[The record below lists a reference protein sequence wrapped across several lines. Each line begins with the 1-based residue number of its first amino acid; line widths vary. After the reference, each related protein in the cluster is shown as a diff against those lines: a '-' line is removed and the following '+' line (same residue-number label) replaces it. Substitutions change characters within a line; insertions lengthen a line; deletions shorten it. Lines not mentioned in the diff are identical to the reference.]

1 MENIDKLIKLRDSVK
16 QIGIP
21 TLREQTLNLL
31 LSFVSALKPK
41 KILEIGTAYG
51 CSGIGMLLASPKAKL
66 VTLEISDEAVMN
78 ARKNFK
84 DFELSDRVEIYHGD
98 ASEIIPVI
106 SGKFDFVFIDGPKSH
121 YLEYMPY
128 IKELLTEG
136 GVIFADNVFLKD
148 YGINEPEKRNRT
160 AFRNMHAFIEEM
172 KSDTDFITNLIDLE
186 DGVLIASKK

>member
-1 MENIDKLIKLRDSVK
+1 MEKIDKLIKLRDSVK

-31 LSFVSALKPK
+31 LSFISVLKPK

-128 IKELLTEG
+128 IKELLTED
-136 GVIFADNVFLKD
+136 GVIFADNVLLKD

-160 AFRNMHAFIEEM
+160 AFRNMQAFLEEM
-172 KSDTDFITNLIDLE
+172 KNDTDFITNLIDLE